1 MNEMYVK
8 MLKLIKKVLH
18 RNYIPPLFIIILDAI
33 LILISI
39 FISGWIV
46 SIDDTW
52 FNLPGK
58 KYLLQIVI
66 LTFCVNVIGI
76 ISLRVHRGIIRYSSF
91 SDMLRIMVAL
101 ILSSVILLA
110 INYIYRYTYI
120 GETSD
125 YYPKQLIVV
134 NFFVT
139 FVILFMFRLSVRWLY
154 EKAYH
159 SGIDSKFKVKTLIF
173 GAGQTGRATA
183 MALLSSDSKYY
194 IKGFLDDD
202 KTLTGKTI
210 EGIKVWST
218 DKEENILK
226 YKDIDQL
233 IIATGRITN
242 ERKTKIFDLCHQ
254 NNIKVLTVP
263 RVKYWVDGKLNENNI
278 KEIQIEDLL
287 GRKEIKPNTAAIS
300 NVLGGKRILVTG
312 AAGSIGSEIVRQLT
326 KYNPEIFLLDNAET
340 PLFYIENE
348 LNEKYS
354 SIKKH
359 ILIADIRNRRHL
371 EDIFI
376 KYRPEIVFH
385 AAAYKHVPMMERE
398 PYEAVMTNIFGTKN
412 IADLSLQYGAEKM
425 IMISTDKAVNPTN
438 VMGATKRYA
447 ETYIKLINER
457 SKQTSNDGK
466 QATKFI
472 TTRFGNVLGSNG
484 SVIPTFK
491 KQIAAGGPIT
501 VTHPDITRYFMTIPE
516 ASRLVL
522 EAVTMG
528 NGGEIFLFDMG
539 KPVKI
544 DDLAH
549 RMVKLSGLEP
559 DRDIKIEYTGLR
571 AGEKLYEELLTK
583 KEGTLPTYHEKIFI
597 AKTEEFSKDE
607 VQKHLEDLE
616 AIIKEPFNGDTN
628 MKIVGNIKSLVK
640 TFKSNNS
647 EFSVL
652 DKQV

>member
-1 MNEMYVK
+1 MLQLINKVMYK
-8 MLKLIKKVLH
+8 RYISPWLIM
-18 RNYIPPLFIIILDAI
+18 FLDSL
-33 LILISI
+33 LILVSI
-39 FISGWIV
+39 FVSGWIV
-46 SIDDTW
+46 DIKETW
-52 FNLPGK
+52 FNFPFDNYSLRFI
-58 KYLLQIVI
+58 L
-66 LTFCVNVIGI
+66 LTFFTSIVCIFCFKI
-76 ISLRVHRGIIRYSSF
+76 HRSIIRYSSF
-91 SDMLRIMVAL
+91 SDMLRIMGAL
-101 ILSSVILLA
+101 IVTNVVLLA
-110 INYIYRYTYI
+110 VNYVYKYTS
-120 GETSD
+120 GAGTED
-125 YYPKQLIVV
+125 FYPKQLVII

-139 FVILFMFRLSVRWLY
+139 FIALFMFRMFVRWLF

-159 SGIDSKFKVKTLIF
+159 NGTDSRFTIKTLIF
-173 GAGQTGRATA
+173 GAGHTGIATA
-183 MALLSSDSKYY
+183 HALLSSDTKYY

-218 DKEENILK
+218 DKEEYILK

-242 ERKTKIFDLCHQ
+242 ERKAKIFDLCHQ

-263 RVKYWVDGKLNENNI
+263 RVKYWVDGKLNESSI

-287 GRKEIKPNTAAIS
+287 GRKEIKPNTAVIN

-326 KYNPEIFLLDNAET
+326 KYNPEILLLDNAET

-348 LNEKYS
+348 LNENYQ
-354 SIKKH
+354 SIQKH
-359 ILIADIRNRRHL
+359 ILIADIRNRQHL

-412 IADLSLQYGAEKM
+412 IADLCLQYGTEKM

-447 ETYIKLINER
+447 EIYIKLMNEK
-457 SKQTSNDGK
+457 SKQANNGK
-466 QATKFI
+466 ELSTKFI

-491 KQIAAGGPIT
+491 HQIATGGPLT

-516 ASRLVL
+516 AARLVL

-528 NGGEIFLFDMG
+528 QGGEIFLFDMG
-539 KPVKI
+539 QPVKI
-544 DDLAH
+544 DDLA
-549 RMVKLSGLEP
+549 RKMIKLSGLEP
-559 DRDIKIEYTGLR
+559 DKDIKIEYTGLR

-583 KEGTLPTYHEKIFI
+583 KENTLPTYHEKIFI
-597 AKTEEFSKDE
+597 AKTEEFSVEEIKMHFE
-607 VQKHLEDLE
+607 ELKTIV
-616 AIIKEPFNGDTN
+616 KEPFNENTN
-628 MKIVGNIKSLVK
+628 MKIVKNIKSLVK

-652 DKQV
+652 DKEM